1 MQARPLLTALA
12 LVAGATAFAPPATP
26 PAPFR
31 YTLTEVIHREVDLTA
46 AGAGKQVEHAS
57 LTRFVSLTF
66 GDSAGGRTVRLVVDS
81 VRIDTIQS
89 QAPVDQAALDSLR
102 GASATAWIG
111 ADGSLQNVQNDS
123 VRGALAAS
131 ALKQFFP
138 KVAPGVRVGT
148 RWTDTTEAPGAG
160 DQLLAASTVRRVTNW
175 AVNGEEPVGGV
186 RSRKIEAAFSQSITG
201 ELQTPQGA
209 VGIDGT
215 GTGTATYFLAGD
227 GRPMGMTS
235 TLTLTLTVSTSQ
247 LPEPIPVSGFNTST
261 ITPIR

>member
-1 MQARPLLTALA
+1 MQVRPIVTALA
-12 LVAGATAFAPPATP
+12 LVAGATAFAAPTTP

-81 VRIDTIQS
+81 VRLDTIQS
-89 QAPVDQAALDSLR
+89 QAPIDQAALDSLR
-102 GASATAWIG
+102 GVSATAWIG
-111 ADGSLQNVQNDS
+111 ADGTLQQVQSDS
-123 VRGALAAS
+123 ARGTIAATALTS
-131 ALKQFFP
+131 FFP

-148 RWTDTTEAPGAG
+148 HWSDTTESRGTG
-160 DQLLAASTVRRVTNW
+160 DQLLAASTVRRITNW
-175 AVNGEEPVGGV
+175 AVNGEVPVGGIK
-186 RSRKIEAAFSQSITG
+186 SRKIEAAFSQSVTG

-215 GTGTATYFLAGD
+215 GTGSATYFMAAD

-235 TLTLTLTVSTSQ
+235 TLTLALTVSTSQ
-247 LPEPIPVSGFNTST
+247 LPEPIPVSGVNTTT